1 MVKKKIKLNTK
12 ATREI
17 DKYPWFLYTGL
28 IFAPTAHGNLLMA
41 VRKQSFQYV
50 LLKVIY

>member
-1 MVKKKIKLNTK
+1 MVKKKIKLNTR

-28 IFAPTAHGNLLMA
+28 IFAQTAHGNLLM
-41 VRKQSFQYV
+41 V
-50 LLKVIY
+50 